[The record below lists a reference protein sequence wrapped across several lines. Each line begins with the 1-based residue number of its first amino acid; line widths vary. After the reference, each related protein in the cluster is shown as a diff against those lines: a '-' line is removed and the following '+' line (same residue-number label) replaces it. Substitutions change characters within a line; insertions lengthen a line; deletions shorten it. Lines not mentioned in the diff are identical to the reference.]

1 MKKLIIL
8 TQRKHP
14 RELSFKITFIL
25 SPLMVLKKMVLG
37 LTFFS
42 YDVDDAQKLDCLY
55 IPGQIIH
62 LPLYPDIKWQTVMI
76 IAKGRIYIKIY

>member
-1 MKKLIIL
+1 
-8 TQRKHP
+8 
-14 RELSFKITFIL
+14 
-25 SPLMVLKKMVLG
+25 MVLG
-37 LTFFS
+37 PTFFS

-62 LPLYPDIKWQTVMI
+62 LPLCPGIKWQTVMI